1 MTSRVSGSGV
11 TEVPTN
17 IRPMT
22 AASTG
27 VSGGRSGS
35 ISGASGGGRPGGAA
49 GRQRAIQPRTAAVAR
64 TIQLVSDAPAAAA
77 RTGPRSSGRSH
88 SDSRSATR
96 RNSGCE
102 RSRAYCVPYQN
113 SSRYGRVCGST
124 TSWYWTTLGGTGAM

>member
-1 MTSRVSGSGV
+1 MT
-11 TEVPTN
+11 TTW
-17 IRPMT
+17 
-22 AASTG
+22 AG

-35 ISGASGGGRPGGAA
+35 ISGASGAAGPGGAA
-49 GRQRAIQPRTAAVAR
+49 GRQRAIHSCAAAMAR
-64 TIQLVSDAPAAAA
+64 TTQLVSDASAAAS

-102 RSRAYCVPYQN
+102 RSRAYWVPYQN
-113 SSRYGRVCGST
+113 SSRYGCVCEST